1 VVQPL
6 LLLLGMKASLVFAS
20 LVTMTAAAHA
30 EPVRYVQTDVMLGGS
45 APVVGPNLLGS
56 VSAGHLLTPGLWA
69 HGELAGGLAAD
80 DQGGGSNVQAHAG
93 VETRG
98 CTAGRAVC
106 AMVGLDA
113 GVLRG
118 SWMSHESQGMRE
130 DVTAG
135 VIVPRFG
142 IDAGGQRVR
151 ARLGLE
157 IDEAFAGKRTSSYDT
172 SSSSPAGT
180 VGAEL
185 SAGVAYQW

>member
-1 VVQPL
+1 MVQPL
-6 LLLLGMKASLVFAS
+6 LSTLRMKASLVVTS
-20 LVTMTAAAHA
+20 LVAMTAAAHA
-30 EPVRYVQTDVMLGGS
+30 EPTRYVQTDVMLGGS

-56 VSAGHLLTPGLWA
+56 VSAGYLLTPEVWA
-69 HGELAGGLAAD
+69 HGELAGGPAMD

-98 CTAGRAVC
+98 CSAGRTVC
-106 AMVGLDA
+106 AMVGVDA

-118 SWMSHESQGMRE
+118 SWVSHDSQGMRE

-135 VIVPRFG
+135 VIVPRVG
-142 IDAGGQRVR
+142 VDAGGRQVR

-157 IDEAFAGKRTSSYDT
+157 IDEAFAGTHT
-172 SSSSPAGT
+172 SSSTDTSRATGT